1 MGEWWGGRERSGGS
15 IGGGGMFNMYDLLEK
30 QKNK

>member
-1 MGEWWGGRERSGGS
+1 MGEWWIDRGKSLGS